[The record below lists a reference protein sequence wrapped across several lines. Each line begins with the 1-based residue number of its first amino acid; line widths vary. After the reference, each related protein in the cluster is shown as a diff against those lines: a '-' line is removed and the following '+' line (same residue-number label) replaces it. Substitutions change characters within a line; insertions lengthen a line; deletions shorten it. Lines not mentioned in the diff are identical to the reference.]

1 MYKKVLA
8 RFFFF
13 IRRCCFK
20 SFSTNK
26 YVKGI
31 FKSNQPVV
39 LRGDGQIN
47 FGDNVN
53 FGVINSPLFYNTY
66 AYIEARTKDSC
77 IIFGDNINVNNS
89 FSIVSEKKVVI
100 KNNVLIGYNCSISDS
115 NFHDLDKNNRKQ
127 TDPDPKEVII
137 ENNVFIGNDVTIL
150 KGVTVGENSVV
161 AIGAVVTKSFPKNVV
176 IGGCP
181 AKIISQL
188 DS

>member
-1 MYKKVLA
+1 MFKKVLT

-20 SFSTNK
+20 SFSNNNN
-26 YVKGI
+26 VQGI

-39 LRGDGQIN
+39 LRGKGQIN

-66 AYIEARTKDSC
+66 TYIEARTKDSC
-77 IIFGDNINVNNS
+77 VIFGDNVNVNNS
-89 FSIVSEKKVVI
+89 FSIVSEKRVVI
-100 KNNVLIGYNCSISDS
+100 KDNVLIGFNCNISDS
-115 NFHDLDKNNRKQ
+115 NFHDLDKSNRKQ
-127 TDPDPKEVII
+127 TDPFPKEVII
-137 ENNVFIGNDVTIL
+137 ENNVFIGNNVTIL
-150 KGVTVGENSVV
+150 KGVVVGENSVV
-161 AIGAVVTKSFPKNVV
+161 ATGAVVTKSFPNNVI

-188 DS
+188 DT